1 MSERTDAFPWT
12 EPWLKDEELV
22 ADETVTRHFAS
33 GAQHVKLDTRLHSD
47 DYVRSRLAPRY
58 RQVDYLCL
66 SDIANWLPTVTGAMA
81 GRRILDYG
89 SGSAPYRSL
98 FGDCEYVCADFGLE
112 STATTV
118 PLGEG
123 GLLNSS
129 ESTSFGAV
137 MSFQVLEHVDEPATY
152 LAEARRVLEPGGLL
166 LLTTHGI
173 FPKHSVPV
181 DYWRWTADG
190 LIRTVSNAGFH
201 VESAV
206 RLTTSR
212 RAVAQLAA
220 RPAAHWC
227 VPAARRAAQ
236 RL

>member
-1 MSERTDAFPWT
+1 M
-12 EPWLKDEELV
+12 
-22 ADETVTRHFAS
+22 
-33 GAQHVKLDTRLHSD
+33 KLDTRLHSD

-212 RAVAQLAA
+212 RAVAQLALLKA
-220 RPAAHWC
+220 RPSKVMRLV
-227 VPAARRAAQ
+227 VPAVNWGVDRLSHRLAVVEGPESDGDLAVIVGVLARRTESA
-236 RL
+236 